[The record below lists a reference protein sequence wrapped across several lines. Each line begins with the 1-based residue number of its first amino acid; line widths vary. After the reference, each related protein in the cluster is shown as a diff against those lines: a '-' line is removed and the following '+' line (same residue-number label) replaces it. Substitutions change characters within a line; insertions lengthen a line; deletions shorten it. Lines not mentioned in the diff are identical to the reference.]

1 MIRLEQVSR
10 LYRKNGRELW
20 ALRDL
25 DLHVAPGEFVA
36 LVGRSGSG
44 KTTLMNILGCL
55 DRPTGGRYLLEGKPV
70 DRLSGRAAANARNRT
85 IGFVFQGFRLVPE
98 MTALENAALPLT
110 IRGVSR
116 REREAR
122 ARAALEQVGLG
133 DRLDHRPSQL
143 SGGQQQRVAIARVM
157 AAQTPL
163 ILADEPTGSLDRESG
178 LEVME
183 LLEDLNRRGA
193 ALVLITHDRALADR
207 AGRVL
212 TMENGRLH

>member
-1 MIRLEQVSR
+1 
-10 LYRKNGRELW
+10 
-20 ALRDL
+20 
-25 DLHVAPGEFVA
+25 
-36 LVGRSGSG
+36 
-44 KTTLMNILGCL
+44 
-55 DRPTGGRYLLEGKPV
+55 
-70 DRLSGRAAANARNRT
+70 
-85 IGFVFQGFRLVPE
+85 
-98 MTALENAALPLT
+98 
-110 IRGVSR
+110 
-116 REREAR
+116 
-122 ARAALEQVGLG
+122 VGLG

-143 SGGQQQRVAIARVM
+143 SGGQQQRVAIARVI

-183 LLEDLNRRGA
+183 LLEDLNHRGA